1 MDTKDKDREKK
12 VEELVKQLNEEL
24 RKGGFTSLI
33 LIGHNTSKRI
43 QKTFVCDCVTNGKDP
58 KDSIDP
64 DQILFEALA
73 GDEPGDISLRTYV
86 FNGILNYL
94 ESNMPALIQFEDAY
108 IRLLDT
114 IAKREGWNMDEDD
127 NEVPNFR
134 PNPNAEC

>member
-12 VEELVKQLNEEL
+12 VEKLINQLNEEL

-64 DQILFEALA
+64 DQILMEALA
-73 GDEPGDISLRTYV
+73 GDEPGDIALRTYV
-86 FNGILNYL
+86 LNGVLNYL
-94 ESNMPALIQFEDAY
+94 ENDLTALTIFESAY
-108 IRLLDT
+108 LELIKKV
-114 IAKREGWNMDEDD
+114 AEREGWDLENDD
-127 NEVPNFR
+127 DEVPNFI